1 MIKPYINKILRL
13 FAFWMILFT
22 ILRGFFVLFNLSY
35 AHDASA
41 GSVLQAFLIGLRLDS
56 SFTGYLV
63 GATVLSQ
70 LIALLFT
77 GKFWLR
83 GIDYISY
90 PLIVMVSV
98 FLLSDIN
105 LFSYWGRHIDL
116 EAIGFLKTPDI
127 VMASLKWYEVVL
139 FIIVCILVAAG
150 FVFLYQRL
158 VKDKCKR
165 VTKRPFQIQAFAIS
179 SLVTLFSGALLI
191 LPIRGSL
198 GVAPINTGVAYF
210 STHGFAN
217 QTAMNPLW
225 NLAYSM
231 KRMDATKIAY
241 HYMPDEEADAIF
253 DELMAESGQYLQ
265 LLKTNRPNVVVILL
279 ESFAAHV
286 IEALGGEAVTPNFN
300 KLVQQGVL
308 FADIYAAANRSDKG
322 LVAAMAGYQ
331 VLPSYSIIRFPEK
344 TSSLPFLPE
353 KLKQSGYHDLAY
365 LYGGDIK
372 FKNMNSFVKQAGFDE
387 VISID
392 EFPSEFQG
400 KKWGVHDEYVF
411 DRLLNEMEAAQEP
424 YFKFFFTLSSHEPF
438 IVPMERK
445 HQNDYHN
452 SIAYTDQCLGQFF
465 ESVKA
470 RGLWDNTL
478 FVLIADHGVSGPE
491 KLSSD
496 QKNFFH
502 IPMLWTGGVLTV
514 QDTTINKIGSQTDM
528 VKTVLNQLNI
538 EADDMRFS
546 KNILDEASQSFAFFV
561 LPGNGMG
568 LVEKDKYQ
576 AYDNTLKK
584 FIHME
589 GEQTATDSLKAKA
602 YLQVLYNDSKNR

>member
-1 MIKPYINKILRL
+1 MIKPYINKVVRL
-13 FAFWMILFT
+13 FAFWMVLFT
-22 ILRGFFVLFNLSY
+22 ILRGLFVLFNISY
-35 AHDASA
+35 AHDATA
-41 GSVLQAFLIGLRLDS
+41 GSILQAFVVGLRLDS

-63 GATVLSQ
+63 GVAIVSQ
-70 LIALLFT
+70 IIALLFT

-83 GIDYISY
+83 AIDFISY
-90 PLIVMVSV
+90 LLIAIVSIS
-98 FLLSDIN
+98 LLSDIN

-127 VMASLKWYEVVL
+127 VMASLKWYEIVL
-139 FIIVCILVAAG
+139 FIIVCMVVVSG
-150 FVFLYQRL
+150 FIFLYQRM
-158 VKDKCKR
+158 VKGKR
-165 VTKRPFQIQAFAIS
+165 TKTIRRPFQIQTFAIS
-179 SLVTLFSGALLI
+179 LLVALFSGALLI

-217 QTAMNPLW
+217 QTAINPLW

-241 HYMPDEEADAIF
+241 HYMPDEKAEAIF
-253 DELMAESGQYLQ
+253 DELMTESGQYPQ
-265 LLKTNRPNVVVILL
+265 LLKNDRPNVVVILL

-286 IEALGGEAVTPNFN
+286 IEALDGEAVTPHFN
-300 KLVQQGVL
+300 ALVPQGVL
-308 FADIYAAANRSDKG
+308 FTDIYAAANRSDKG

-344 TSSLPFLPE
+344 TNSLAFLPE
-353 KLKQSGYHDLAY
+353 KMKQSGYNDLAY

-400 KKWGVHDEYVF
+400 EKWGVHDEYVF
-411 DRLLNEMEAAQEP
+411 DRLLDEMQAAQEP

-445 HQNDYHN
+445 YKNDYHN
-452 SIAYTDQCLGQFF
+452 SIAYTDECLGKFF
-465 ESVKA
+465 EGVKE

-478 FVLIADHGVSGPE
+478 FVLIADHGVPGPE
-491 KLSSD
+491 KLSMD
-496 QKNFFH
+496 QQNFFH
-502 IPMLWTGGVLTV
+502 IPMLWTGGALAV

-528 VKTVLNQLNI
+528 AKTVLRQLNI

-546 KNILDEASQSFAFFV
+546 KNLLDEASQSFAFFV
-561 LPGNGMG
+561 MPGNGMG

-576 AYDNTLKK
+576 AYSNNLKK
-584 FIHME
+584 FIHMA
-589 GEQTATDSLKAKA
+589 GEQTTADSLKAKA